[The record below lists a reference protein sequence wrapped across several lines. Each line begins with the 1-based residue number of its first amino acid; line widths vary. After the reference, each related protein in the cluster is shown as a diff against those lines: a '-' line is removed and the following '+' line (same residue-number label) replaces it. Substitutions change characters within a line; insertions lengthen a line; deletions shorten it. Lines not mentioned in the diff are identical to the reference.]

1 MQNKVEKKM
10 TELLPPVPPPP
21 PPPLPHL
28 CLSSPKIPQKDS
40 VLMSTASK
48 HVPFSEISKNISHF
62 FKDTYIN
69 IVSFCKPV
77 QPVIQEGPCCGIVA
91 LSMASQFFPNKHKT
105 AEEILA
111 SAKLSEFTKRGEMFS
126 AFNMATLSSSMI
138 DCEASVIS
146 NLSQNSHDILHNIC
160 LGYPVLIPYDADKNH
175 EPCLNKGQN
184 AHWAILCGVC
194 FSVSKDLSSL
204 LEKFTTDNEASHIFN
219 MVSGTETEEILNF
232 ASKIGVFAYQG
243 KSKHLALWDLDAL
256 ISSNNNLFEVTNK
269 YSLDDMIIPSCGLL
283 ELNDKA
289 ILLKN
294 RA

>member
-1 MQNKVEKKM
+1 MCEP
-10 TELLPPVPPPP
+10 LPSVTLPLPPP

-28 CLSSPKIPQKDS
+28 CLSSPKKSEMTDT
-40 VLMSTASK
+40 LMPASCK
-48 HVPFSEISKNISHF
+48 HLPLPEISKNISYF
-62 FKDTYIN
+62 FKDSDIN

-91 LSMASQFFPNKHKT
+91 LSMASQFFSDKYKT
-105 AEEILA
+105 SEEILA
-111 SAKLSEFTKRGEMFS
+111 SAKLAKFTKRGEMFS
-126 AFNMATLSSSMI
+126 AFNMATLSSSLI
-138 DCEASVIS
+138 DCEASVIN
-146 NLSQNSHDILHNIC
+146 NLSQNSQDILHNVC

-175 EPCLNKGQN
+175 EPCLNKGLN
-184 AHWAILCGVC
+184 AHWAILCGIC

-204 LEKFTTDNEASHIFN
+204 FKNFTVDNEIPYIFN
-219 MVSGTETEEILNF
+219 MVSGTETEQLLNF

-256 ISSNNNLFEVTNK
+256 ILSNNNLFEVTNK
-269 YSLDDMIIPSCGLL
+269 YSLDDLIIPSNGLS

-289 ILLKN
+289 VLLKE